1 MLCKY
6 SQKDFLCNFL
16 KINIPTLI
24 QRKQNNFIDK
34 TSATKIISKNV
45 QELILKIS
53 NYMKF
58 IIKFSIFTHTQK
70 NLNKQYFQE
79 CIYLIILKR
88 RKEKKG
94 EHSNFHN

>member
-16 KINIPTLI
+16 KINIPILI

-58 IIKFSIFTHTQK
+58 IIKFSIFTHSHTK
-70 NLNKQYFQE
+70 KKSKQAIFSRMH
-79 CIYLIILKR
+79 CIYLIIL
-88 RKEKKG
+88 
-94 EHSNFHN
+94 

>member
-34 TSATKIISKNV
+34 TSATKIKSKTV

-58 IIKFSIFTHTQK
+58 IIKFSIFTHT
-70 NLNKQYFQE
+70 
-79 CIYLIILKR
+79 
-88 RKEKKG
+88 KKI
-94 EHSNFHN
+94 